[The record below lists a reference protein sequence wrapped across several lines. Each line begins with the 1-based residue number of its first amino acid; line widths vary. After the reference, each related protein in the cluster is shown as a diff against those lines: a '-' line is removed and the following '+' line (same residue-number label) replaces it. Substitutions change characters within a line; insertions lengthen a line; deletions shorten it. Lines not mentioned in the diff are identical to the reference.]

1 MNERKTFGFVCHPT
15 SGANMTS
22 RDTEF
27 IQSHAPLSIFLA
39 YFWFVIIFL
48 LKIQKP
54 IDLSRPFLV
63 LQLCSG
69 KGDQYTTY
77 MSVCLCPVTHV
88 CRQFDCS
95 SCMSGRSGP
104 LRLWGREGID
114 AAFQSEWPAEENNKA
129 RMTGTDGLLYC
140 PLKCKHWI
148 SLLGGWHH
156 YIFIFSL
163 LSLSPLIALV
173 AGTHPHLRLKGLIEG
188 WSQMLI
194 IGCLRFNGQWH
205 RTKMTRGGTNVQ
217 AVGYVCTTDRAFV
230 CKTRNSTA
238 SQDEHYV
245 FV

>member
-1 MNERKTFGFVCHPT
+1 MCTDSLTVVRV
-15 SGANMTS
+15 
-22 RDTEF
+22 
-27 IQSHAPLSIFLA
+27 
-39 YFWFVIIFL
+39 
-48 LKIQKP
+48 
-54 IDLSRPFLV
+54 
-63 LQLCSG
+63 
-69 KGDQYTTY
+69 
-77 MSVCLCPVTHV
+77 
-88 CRQFDCS
+88 
-95 SCMSGRSGP
+95 GRSGP

-114 AAFQSEWPAEENNKA
+114 ATFQSEWPAEENNKA

-173 AGTHPHLRLKGLIEG
+173 AGTHPQLRLKGLIEG

-217 AVGYVCTTDRAFV
+217 AVGYVRTTDRAFV

-238 SQDEHYV
+238 SQNTTSLSKISHYLLPSAMCRLLYEK
-245 FV
+245 